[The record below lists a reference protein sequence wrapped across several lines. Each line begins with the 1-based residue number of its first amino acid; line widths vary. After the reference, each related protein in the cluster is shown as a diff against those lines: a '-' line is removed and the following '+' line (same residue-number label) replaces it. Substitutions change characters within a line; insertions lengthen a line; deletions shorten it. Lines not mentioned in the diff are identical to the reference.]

1 MVVKTYYSTGKADV
15 FDTQTMTDSSVFPG
29 NVLTNYA
36 LDMRDAEGGRALWLD
51 IYYYEIPSSPDA
63 PSGPKG
69 IPAAVRRDGCSCILA
84 DAQDL
89 ATLQRVTVDGS
100 DALVRVGEDFADCL
114 KLETQS
120 DLAYTVVPKATST
133 YAWLRA
139 AETGEQET
147 DEVSLWE
154 RIGFTEMA
162 FEKVLEMERKASA
175 PEEEEE

>member
-1 MVVKTYYSTGKADV
+1 MVVRIYYSSGKVDV

-36 LDMRDAEGGRALWLD
+36 LDMRDANGGRALWLD
-51 IYYYEIPSSPDA
+51 IYYYEIPNSSDVPN
-63 PSGPKG
+63 GPRG
-69 IPAAVRRDGCSCILA
+69 IPAAVRRDACSCILA

-89 ATLQRVTVDGS
+89 ANLQRVTVDGS
-100 DALVRVGEDFADCL
+100 NALARVGEDFADCL

-139 AETGEQET
+139 AENGEQET
-147 DEVSLWE
+147 DEASFWE
-154 RIGFTEMA
+154 RIGFTEAA
-162 FEKVLEMERKASA
+162 FEKVLEMDRKASA

>member
-1 MVVKTYYSTGKADV
+1 MVVKTYYSTGKVDV

-51 IYYYEIPSSPDA
+51 IYYYEIPNGSEA
-63 PSGPKG
+63 LNGPRG
-69 IPAAVRRDGCSCILA
+69 IPAAIRRDGCSCILA

-89 ATLQRVTVDGS
+89 ATLQRVTVDGT
-100 DALVRVGEDFADCL
+100 DALMRVGEGFADCL
-114 KLETQS
+114 KLEVQS

-139 AETGEQET
+139 AEKGERET
-147 DEVSLWE
+147 DGVGLCE
-154 RIGFTEMA
+154 RIGFTETTI
-162 FEKVLEMERKASA
+162 EKVLEMERKASA